1 MRVALMIVDV
11 VFGLAVMA
19 SILLQQGHM
28 PGLSGA
34 FGGGGSGPQ
43 MYAKKRGVDDFLE
56 RVTVV
61 LSIIFAIVTLI
72 LVHIW

>member
-1 MRVALMIVDV
+1 MIVDV
-11 VFGLAVMA
+11 VLGVAVMG
-19 SILLQQGHM
+19 SILLQTGHM

-34 FGGGGSGPQ
+34 FGGGGAGPQ
-43 MYAKKRGVDDFLE
+43 MSPKKRGVDDFLE

-61 LSIIFAIVTLI
+61 LAVIFAVVTLV